1 MSAHF
6 KSTRD
11 ELNEILKHYCPLL
24 SDLMVKEEGD
34 FKSIYLY
41 DIRYFLQEGCGDS
54 IIEIKCKKFPDSQ
67 PDTKGILIY
76 KYDSKS
82 EIFLFNIIINSD
94 LTKDPKALKMAIVHE
109 FCHCVAYLMTRIA
122 GKFSKIRFIEFLKK
136 GFKDEIL
143 NMEELYKMKA
153 FFLLSD
159 GKQKDRM
166 ESDLDEHFRTG
177 YEYLSISYTALYRHF
192 LLPTKRIEE
201 IYKEYRAC
209 HHNIEL
215 QRLIK
220 EIQERECV
228 DHSIVLARVCDEIHL
243 FYTIINQE
251 NNSDINL

>member
-1 MSAHF
+1 MTAHF
-6 KSTRD
+6 KSARN
-11 ELNEILKHYCPLL
+11 ELNDIIKYYCPLL

-34 FKSIYLY
+34 CKFIYLY
-41 DIRYFLQEGCGDS
+41 DFRYFLQEGCGDS
-54 IIEIKCKKFPDSQ
+54 VIEIKCKKFPDSQ
-67 PDTKGILIY
+67 SDAKGILIY

-94 LTKDPKALKMAIVHE
+94 LIKDSKALKMAIVHE

-122 GKFSKIRFIEFLKK
+122 GKLSKIRFIEFLKS

-143 NMEELYKMKA
+143 NMDELEKMNG
-153 FFLLSD
+153 FFLLAD
-159 GKQKDRM
+159 GKQKERI

-201 IYKEYRAC
+201 ICEEYLSC
-209 HHNIEL
+209 HPNIEL
-215 QRLIK
+215 SQFIT

-228 DHSIVLARVCDEIHL
+228 GQSIVWARFCDEIHFL
-243 FYTIINQE
+243 YKIINQK
-251 NNSDINL
+251 NNSDVNL